1 VIVDAIKRVVAAG
14 KAVNKANVRDAIQTA
29 HVKTLQGMISFDKHG
44 DLTNHTISI
53 FQIREDKNYPL
64 TDIIHQYHYISVAPT
79 V

>member
-1 VIVDAIKRVVAAG
+1 MRSSGCDR
-14 KAVNKANVRDAIQTA
+14 
-29 HVKTLQGMISFDKHG
+29 HG

-53 FQIREDKNYPL
+53 FQIREDKNYQL